1 MAEVTWNCAACGFPI
16 ADGDGWV
23 QARMSEVN
31 RYEDEDRAWQDEHTK
46 DDMLVVSLGELIE
59 APEVTPWTA
68 LHEVCDGTAGEPYA
82 IGVEELRTPWDLVL
96 KTADLMQKSWLDST
110 DWSGVLRSKHRDR
123 GIHDSP

>member
-31 RYEDEDRAWQDEHTK
+31 QREIDVAEWESEHTK
-46 DDMLVVSLGELIE
+46 DDGPTALTYSELMD
-59 APEVTPWTA
+59 APGPVPWTA

-82 IGVEELRTPWDLVL
+82 IDVEELRTPWDLIRW
-96 KTADLMQKSWLDST
+96 TADLMQKSWLKAT
-110 DWSGVLRSKHRDR
+110 DWSEVIRAKHTE
-123 GIHDSP
+123 HSPE